1 LDYFYNFSNDWLGNI
16 KIKIMLNNENIF
28 LKKKILI
35 YGLGKTGLSTYQYL
49 KKKNSI
55 YLFDDKKNPIKNK
68 DIKKKLIKFKDI
80 KSEEI
85 DHIII
90 SPGIDVKKCKLNR
103 YLKKNF
109 NKINTDL
116 DIFYSSY
123 KKNKNIAITGT
134 NGKST
139 TVKIIYDVLRDQKF
153 DARLVGN
160 IGNPILL
167 EKKITKSTIFVIE
180 ASSYQLEY
188 SKLFK
193 AHFAAI
199 LNISPDHLERHG
211 KLQNYIKAKF
221 KIIKNQLNKDVAF
234 LNTKNLYIKKEIKKN
249 KVLSKI
255 IRINNGIN
263 FNILNKIDN
272 PYFHTESNKE
282 NLSFVFEIIKKF
294 NTNKNKFFKT
304 LKKFNGLKYR
314 QQIIYRSKEL
324 TIINDS
330 KSTSYS
336 SSISI
341 LKSHANVYW
350 IVGGLAK
357 KGDKFLLSKK
367 YCKTFKAYIFGK
379 NKNLFNKQLK
389 NKMDCQNFTDLSF
402 LLKKVFYDIKKEKN
416 TKHKTIIF
424 SPAAA
429 SFDSFKNFED
439 RGKKFNRLIK
449 TFKFKKLIYAT

>member
-1 LDYFYNFSNDWLGNI
+1 
-16 KIKIMLNNENIF
+16 MLKNKNIF

-35 YGLGKTGLSTYQYL
+35 YGIGKSGLSTYQYL
-49 KKKNSI
+49 KKNNSI
-55 YLFDDKKNPIKNK
+55 YLFDDKKNSIKNRN
-68 DIKKKLIKFKDI
+68 IKKKVINFKDI
-80 KSEEI
+80 ESKKF

-90 SPGIDVKKCKLNR
+90 SPGIDINKCRLSN
-103 YLKKNF
+103 YLKKNL
-109 NKINTDL
+109 NKIKTDL
-116 DIFYSSY
+116 DIFYSLY

-160 IGNPILL
+160 IGNPVLS
-167 EKKITKSTIFVIE
+167 EKKITKDTIFVIE

-193 AHFAAI
+193 AHFAGI

-221 KIIKNQLNKDVAF
+221 KIVKNQSNKDIAF
-234 LNTKNLYIKKEIKKN
+234 LNVKNLHIKKEIKKS
-249 KVLSKI
+249 KIFSKI
-255 IRINNGIN
+255 IRINKGIN
-263 FNILNKIDN
+263 CNILNKINN
-272 PYFHTESNKE
+272 PYFLTEGNKE
-282 NLSFVFEIIKKF
+282 NLLFVFEIMKKF
-294 NTNKNKFFKT
+294 NIKNNKFFKT
-304 LKKFNGLKYR
+304 LKNFNGLKYR
-314 QQIIYRSKEL
+314 QQIIYRSKNL

-330 KSTSYS
+330 KATSYS
-336 SSISI
+336 SSVSI
-341 LKSHANVYW
+341 LKSLSNVYW

-379 NKNLFNKQLK
+379 NKNLFTKQLK
-389 NKMDCQNFTDLSF
+389 NKMNCQNFTDLSF
-402 LLKKVFYDIKKEKN
+402 LLKKVLLDIKKAKN
-416 TKHKTIIF
+416 TKHKTILF

-429 SFDSFKNFED
+429 SFDNFKNFED

-449 TFKFKKLIYAT
+449 NLKFKKTIYAR

>member
-1 LDYFYNFSNDWLGNI
+1 
-16 KIKIMLNNENIF
+16 MLNNENIF

-80 KSEEI
+80 KSEEF

-139 TVKIIYDVLRDQKF
+139 TVKIIYNVLKDQKL
-153 DARLVGN
+153 DVRLVGN

-193 AHFAAI
+193 ARFVAI
-199 LNISPDHLERHG
+199 LTISPDHLERHG

-221 KIIKNQLNKDVAF
+221 KIINNQSNKDVAF
-234 LNTKNLYIKKEIKKN
+234 LNTKNLYIIREIKKN
-249 KVLSKI
+249 KILSKI
-255 IRINNGIN
+255 IKINKDID

-272 PYFHTESNKE
+272 PYFLSEGNKE
-282 NLSFVFEIIKKF
+282 NLSFVFEILKKF
-294 NTNKNKFFKT
+294 NIKKNNFFKT
-304 LKKFNGLKYR
+304 LKNFKGLKYR
-314 QQIIYRSKEL
+314 QQIIYRSKKL

-341 LKSHANVYW
+341 LKSFSNVYW

-367 YCKTFKAYIFGK
+367 HCKTFKAYIFGK

-389 NKMDCQNFTDLSF
+389 SKMNCQNFANLSF
-402 LLKKVFYDIKKEKN
+402 LVKKVLFDVKKEKSIR
-416 TKHKTIIF
+416 HKTIIF

-429 SFDSFKNFED
+429 SFDCFKNFED
-439 RGKKFNRLIK
+439 RGKKFNKLIK
-449 TFKFKKLIYAT
+449 ILKFKKSIYAT